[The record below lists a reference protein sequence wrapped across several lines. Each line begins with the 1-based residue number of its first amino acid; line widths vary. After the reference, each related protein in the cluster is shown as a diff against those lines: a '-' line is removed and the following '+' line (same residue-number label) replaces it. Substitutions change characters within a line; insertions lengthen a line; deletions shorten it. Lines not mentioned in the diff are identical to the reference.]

1 MSKCEGTRLRHL
13 QLLNHHSR
21 ESSSS
26 CCPGKLSS
34 PQKTLYKQELNIY
47 YVKPFDLLVIISIHS
62 LS

>member
-21 ESSSS
+21 DS
-26 CCPGKLSS
+26 CPGKLSS
-34 PQKTLYKQELNIY
+34 PQKTLYKQELNIC
-47 YVKPFDLLVIISIHS
+47 YVKPFGLLAIISIHS